1 MIAPRD
7 GDWLSSPGVYRDLIN
22 KLTAADPRL
31 RSRCTMNLRQKIPW
45 PQPNARLMV
54 LEGGLDGSSFGK
66 PVEHDAAS
74 LHAYLKDQPATPA
87 PAKRRRVF
95 ILEGLHPDYIAT
107 LGGHFKMHPSMF
119 MDHERVIVISPFNE
133 QRSDTFGLPSAAQT
147 MEHRTLKYFEP
158 IALPRNVQG
167 CFKMCCAETGRH
179 IAVTRVKGRFLD
191 VGVLRRKCTI
201 WRREIP
207 GGGGWDCEHHLP
219 PRLLLRQLSTT
230 SQASS
235 SPTPLSE
242 PSKSPTKTPPPKA
255 ASSPPK
261 PSPSPPPP
269 SKTATPTSPRTPPN
283 SPPPPSAPRAPAC
296 S

>member
-31 RSRCTMNLRQKIPW
+31 RSRCTKNLRQKIPW
-45 PQPNARLMV
+45 PQPNARLVV

-74 LHAYLKDQPATPA
+74 LNAYLKDQPATPA

-119 MDHERVIVISPFNE
+119 IDHERVIVISPFNE
-133 QRSDTFGLPSAAQT
+133 QGSDTFGLPSAAQT
-147 MEHRTLKYFEP
+147 TEHRTLKYFEP

-201 WRREIP
+201 WQREIP
-207 GGGGWDCEHHLP
+207 GGGWDCEHHLP
-219 PRLLLRQLSTT
+219 PRLLLRQLNTT
-230 SQASS
+230 SKASS

-242 PSKSPTKTPPPKA
+242 PSRSPTKTPPPKA
-255 ASSPPK
+255 ATSPPK

>member
-22 KLTAADPRL
+22 KLTVADPRL
-31 RSRCTMNLRQKIPW
+31 RSRCTKKLRQKIPW
-45 PQPNARLMV
+45 PQPNARLVV

-74 LHAYLKDQPATPA
+74 LNAYLKDQPATPA

-119 MDHERVIVISPFNE
+119 IDHERVIVISPFNG
-133 QRSDTFGLPSAAQT
+133 QGSDTFGLPSAAQT

-207 GGGGWDCEHHLP
+207 GGGWDCEHHLP
-219 PRLLLRQLSTT
+219 PRLLLRQLNTT

-242 PSKSPTKTPPPKA
+242 SSKSPTKPLPPKA
-255 ASSPPK
+255 ATSPPK

-283 SPPPPSAPRAPAC
+283 SPPPPSAPRALAC